1 MRLALAQNNPTLG
14 RVSEN
19 LAALRALVGETP
31 FDLLVLPELF
41 ATGYYFSNRDQ
52 AEGLSEEVP
61 GGPTTTFLQEL
72 AASRGGFVCGGLV
85 ERSGGQLYNSALLV
99 GPEGVITNYR
109 KLHLFFEEQLWFT
122 AGDQPPVVHDL
133 GFARVGLII
142 CYDWRFPE
150 VARGLA
156 LQGAQLLLHPA
167 NLVQPYCQEAMI
179 TRCLENGLFA
189 ATANR
194 VGIDTK
200 INGER
205 LHFTGRSQ
213 VIAPDGQ
220 RLCSAGVDAPQILS
234 LDIDPA
240 KADNKQ
246 VTPYNHLLADRR
258 PEHYQALLDN
268 R

>member
-1 MRLALAQNNPTLG
+1 MRLVLVQNEPLLG
-14 RVSEN
+14 QVSKN
-19 LAALRALVGETP
+19 LAAVRAMVGETP

-41 ATGYYFSNRDQ
+41 ATGYYFNNRDQ
-52 AEGLSEEVP
+52 VDRLSEEVP
-61 GGPTTTFLQEL
+61 GGPTTIFLQEL
-72 AASRGGFVCGGLV
+72 AANRGGFVCGGLV
-85 ERSGGQLYNSALLV
+85 ERSGGQLYNSAVLV
-99 GPEGVITNYR
+99 GPEGVLTVYR
-109 KLHLFFEEQLWFT
+109 KLHLFFEEQLWFA
-122 AGDQPPVVHDL
+122 AGDQPPAVHDL
-133 GFARVGLII
+133 GFARVGLMI

-194 VGIDTK
+194 VGTDTK
-200 INGER
+200 LDGEQ
-205 LHFTGRSQ
+205 LQFTGRSQ

-220 RLCSAGVDAPQILS
+220 RLCSAAVHEPQILAV
-234 LDIDPA
+234 DIDPA
-240 KADNKQ
+240 KADDKQ